1 MSILSEL
8 PPPVAEALLGQIRAA
23 LLQSQRK
30 IIVLDDD
37 PTGTQTVH
45 GVSVLTTW
53 SVEAMLA
60 ALRDPNP
67 VTYVMTNSRSLP
79 REQAAALSREIADN
93 LRAAQ
98 TEVGRAVDVISRSD
112 STLRGHFPTEI
123 DALCEGLALKPDG
136 IIIVPFFKEGGRYTI
151 HDIHYVAEGDKLVP
165 ASETEYARDPYFGY
179 TKSNLSEWVNEKTG
193 GRVNSNDVESISLD
207 DIRLG
212 GVDQV
217 YKRLITFTD
226 GRYIIVNAADYSDL
240 EVFALALLRAAEQ
253 GKRFIARSAAS
264 YVRVIGGIEPRPTLG
279 CEELVPNTWRGK
291 PGLVVAGSYI
301 RKSTLQIEA
310 ALQLPNI
317 KPVQVSVNKLLSP
330 AVHNDEIQHAI
341 EQVESGLSDGQDVVL
356 YTSRE
361 LITGSTQ
368 EESLDIGKVVSGAM
382 VTIVA
387 SVSVRPAWV
396 IAKGGITSSDT
407 ATKALNVLEA
417 QVLGQILPGVPVW
430 KTGAESRFPDMTYVV
445 FPGNVGSEDAI
456 AQAITILRCQ

>member
-8 PPPVAEALLGQIRAA
+8 PPPAAESLLGQIRAA

-123 DALCEGLALKPDG
+123 DAVCEGLALKPDG

-151 HDIHYVAEGDKLVP
+151 HDVHYVAEGDKLVP

-179 TKSNLSEWVNEKTG
+179 TKSNLREWVNEKTG
-193 GRVNSNDVESISLD
+193 GRVNSDDVESISLD

-310 ALQLPNI
+310 ALRLPNI

-407 ATKALNVLEA
+407 ATKALNVLKA